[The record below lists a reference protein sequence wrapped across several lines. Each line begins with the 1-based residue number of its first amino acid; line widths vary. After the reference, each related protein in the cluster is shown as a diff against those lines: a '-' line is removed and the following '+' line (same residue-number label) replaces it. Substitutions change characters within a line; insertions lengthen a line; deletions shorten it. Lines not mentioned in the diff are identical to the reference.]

1 MCVCFFLFEIRDS
14 TDYAPLRLARMTFVE
29 LRFFVVVVVSVDGD
43 LKYFSIKNY
52 PNFKSPNKRKQIQI
66 CDRFFFAALVSSK
79 CLAESID
86 MTGNII
92 LLVIKC

>member
-66 CDRFFFAALVSSK
+66 CDRMASREPFLFLFLFRCIGVVEMSRRV
-79 CLAESID
+79 
-86 MTGNII
+86 N
-92 LLVIKC
+92 